1 MRYTQRM
8 TLIDVVDI
16 ALFSFFVYGL
26 IILLKETKS
35 LFAVFGIGIVVSVYA
50 IAEFFNLRLTVTA
63 FHFFVSVLLIGVV
76 IIFQAE
82 LRRYFELIAVWGGGL
97 RTRRVRTVRT
107 EYIENIVSVAER
119 FAREKVGMLLVFAGR
134 ESVLRHTQGGFDLNG
149 TISEPILESIFD
161 ASSPG
166 HDGAV
171 IIEGDSIMKFGVHLP
186 LSKDFGQI
194 DMYGTR
200 HSAGL
205 GIAEVSDALAVI
217 VSEEKGSISVARN
230 GALRA
235 IADAHALREA
245 IEHFIHNKFGVKP
258 LAAARGAFIHGKEK
272 IAAIL
277 ISAIAWFILIWPH
290 AR

>member
-1 MRYTQRM
+1 M
-8 TLIDVVDI
+8 TLIDVFDI

-26 IILLKETKS
+26 IVLLKETKS
-35 LFAVFGIGIVVSVYA
+35 LFAVFGIGIVAIVYA
-50 IAEFFNLRLTVTA
+50 VAEFFNLRLTATA
-63 FHFFVSVLLIGVV
+63 FHFFFSAFVIGIV

-82 LRRYFELIAVWGGGL
+82 LRRYFELIAAWGGGL
-97 RTRRVRTVRT
+97 RVRRVRTIQT

-134 ESVLRHTQGGFDLNG
+134 ESVVRHTQGGFDLNG
-149 TISEPILESIFD
+149 KISEPILESIFD

-171 IIEGDSIMKFGVHLP
+171 IIEGDTIVKFGVHLP

-194 DMYGTR
+194 EMYGTR

-217 VSEEKGSISVARN
+217 VSEEKGSISVAQN

-235 IADAHALREA
+235 IADAYSLREA
-245 IEHFIHNKFGVKP
+245 IEHFIHNKFGAKP
-258 LAAARGAFIHGKEK
+258 LAAADGLFVHGKEK
-272 IAAIL
+272 ITAVL